1 MKVQISQSVDIETEV
16 DITTD
21 DITAALDDQRKLI
34 KEQFE
39 DPEMVRWHRN
49 RDLLGFAADLV
60 RCLKSITD
68 EMIAGIGTTHREI
81 IANELQNQAD
91 RYRTASQEKSTL

>member
-21 DITAALDDQRKLI
+21 DITAALDDRRKLI

-39 DPEMVRWHRN
+39 DPEMVRLHRN
-49 RDLLGFAADLV
+49 RDLLGFASDLV

-68 EMIAGIGTTHREI
+68 EMIAGIQKPGRELL
-81 IANELQNQAD
+81 AEKLQNQAD